1 MRPLLLF
8 VAVGIAGLPLASAWA
23 GSPADKASVTRYA
36 ENMMADFYR
45 PDSPGAAVLVAR
57 GDEILYRGA
66 RGLADVKAGTP
77 LTAESVFRIGSIS
90 KQFAAAGLLKLVEA
104 GKVSLDDPLSNY
116 LPSFP
121 NGEHIT
127 VLELLNHTSGVKD
140 YTHIAA
146 WREGPIERDVSTAQL
161 IATFRDAK
169 PDFAPGE
176 DWAYDNSGYALVG
189 AVIEAVTG
197 QPWHAYLRTALFE
210 PLGLSHTGYGADPE
224 FAAQQ
229 VPGYSLEDGKVVPA
243 KVISMTIP
251 NAAGALVSTVD
262 DLLKWNRALHEGRVL
277 KSKTYARMITP
288 VGKAVEANYG
298 LGLELATVKGRLMLD
313 HSGGIFGFESM
324 LEYVPGPDISVVV
337 LQNNDSNEDDK
348 GPDMIARKLA
358 AAALGEPYP
367 ESTAI
372 AVDATT
378 LKQFEGVYR
387 IDDRSA
393 RVLRVFDGKLTAQRT
408 GGQRSV
414 LLPIAPDEFLYSNGL
429 DRFTVQR
436 NAAGAVAGMRFFAN
450 GEPPGVPVALTQEPL
465 PTERQAVPLRRMAL
479 DRVLGTYA
487 AGEMNMKVFMDGD
500 RFKAQMGGQAPVEI
514 FAESPDLFFM
524 TADDAT
530 LAFAADKGHARAVTL
545 SLGGRTM
552 ELRRLP

>member
-1 MRPLLLF
+1 MRQLLLS
-8 VAVGIAGLPLASAWA
+8 VAIGIACLPHASARA
-23 GSPADKASVTRYA
+23 ESPATKAGVARYT
-36 ENMMADFYR
+36 EHMMAEFYR
-45 PDSPGAAVLVAR
+45 PDAPGAAVLVAR
-57 GDEILYRGA
+57 GDEVLYSGA
-66 RGLADVKAGTP
+66 RGLADVRTGTP
-77 LTAESVFRIGSIS
+77 LTADSVFRIGSIS

-104 GKVSLDDPLSNY
+104 GKLSLDDPLSKY
-116 LPSFP
+116 VPDFP

-146 WREGPIERDVSTAQL
+146 WRNGPIEKDVSTAQL

-169 PDFAPGE
+169 PDFAPGK

-189 AVIEAVTG
+189 AVIEAVSG
-197 QPWHAYLRTALFE
+197 QSWHAYLRSALFE
-210 PLGLSHTGYGADPE
+210 PLGLTHTGYGADPQ

-229 VPGYSLEDGKVVPA
+229 VHGYSLEDGKVVPA

-251 NAAGALVSTVD
+251 NAAGALVSTVG

-277 KSKTYARMITP
+277 KSETYTRMITP
-288 VGKAVEANYG
+288 VGKAIEAKYG
-298 LGLELATVKGRLMLD
+298 LGIELATVQGRPMLD

-337 LQNNDSNEDDK
+337 LQNNDSNDDDK

-372 AVDATT
+372 AVGATT
-378 LKQFEGVYR
+378 LKRFEGVYR
-387 IDDRSA
+387 IDDHNA
-393 RVLRVFDGKLTAQRT
+393 RVLRVVDGKLTAQRT
-408 GGQRSV
+408 GGQRSI
-414 LLPIAPDEFLYSNGL
+414 LLPIAADEFLYSNGL

-436 NAAGAVAGMRFFAN
+436 DAGGTVTGMRFFAN
-450 GEPPGVPVALTQEPL
+450 GEPPGVLVARTREPL
-465 PTERQAVPLRRMAL
+465 PSERQEVPLPRAAL

-487 AGEMNMKVFMDGD
+487 AGDRNMKVFMNGK
-500 RFKAQMGGQAPVEI
+500 RLKAQMGGQPPVEI

-524 TADDAT
+524 TAVDAT
-530 LAFAADKGHARAVTL
+530 LRFEASKGKASAVTL
-545 SLGGRTM
+545 SQGGRTM
-552 ELRRLP
+552 EFRRLP

>member
-1 MRPLLLF
+1 MRQLLLS
-8 VAVGIAGLPLASAWA
+8 AAIAISCLPHTSAWA
-23 GSPADKASVTRYA
+23 ESPATKAGVTRYT
-36 ENMMADFYR
+36 EHMMAEFYR
-45 PDSPGAAVLVAR
+45 PDAPGAAVLVAR
-57 GDEILYRGA
+57 GDEVLYRGA
-66 RGLADVKAGTP
+66 RGLADVKTGTP
-77 LTAESVFRIGSIS
+77 LTADSVFRIGSIS

-104 GKVSLDDPLSNY
+104 GKLSLDDPLSKYVSN
-116 LPSFP
+116 FP

-146 WREGPIERDVSTAQL
+146 WRDGPIEKDVSTAQL
-161 IATFRDAK
+161 IATFKNAK

-189 AVIEAVTG
+189 AVIEAVSG
-197 QPWHAYLRTALFE
+197 QSWHAYLRSALFE
-210 PLGLSHTGYGADPE
+210 PLGLTHTGYGADPK

-229 VPGYSLEDGKVVPA
+229 VHGYSLEDGKVVSA

-277 KSKTYARMITP
+277 KSKTYTRMITP
-288 VGKAVEANYG
+288 VGKAIEAQYG
-298 LGLELATVKGRLMLD
+298 LGIELATVQGRPMLD

-337 LQNNDSNEDDK
+337 LQNNDSNDDDK

-358 AAALGEPYP
+358 AAALGEAYP

-372 AVDATT
+372 AVDATA
-378 LKQFEGVYR
+378 LKRFEGVYR
-387 IDDRSA
+387 IDDHNA
-393 RVLRVFDGKLTAQRT
+393 RVLRVVDGKLTAQRT

-414 LLPIAPDEFLYSNGL
+414 LLPIAADEFLYSNDL

-436 NAAGAVAGMRFFAN
+436 DAAGTVTGMRFFAN
-450 GEPPGVPVALTQEPL
+450 GEPPGVLVARTQEPL
-465 PTERQAVPLRRMAL
+465 PTERQEVPLLRTAL
-479 DRVLGTYA
+479 DRVVGTYA
-487 AGEMNMKVFMDGD
+487 AGDRKMKVFMDGNQL
-500 RFKAQMGGQAPVEI
+500 KAQMGGQPPVDI

-524 TADDAT
+524 TAVDAT
-530 LAFAADKGHARAVTL
+530 LSFAADKGHPGAVTL
-545 SLGGRTM
+545 SQGGHTM
-552 ELRRLP
+552 AFRRLP